1 MPLPGQAVSIAGQ
14 INLDLQLR
22 SVWASTSR
30 DRPRRSSRPARHR
43 AGRTGAGAGHGA
55 THGGAPVAPD
65 LRVSRGARRRRQEF
79 QVPITLG
86 PAARGWVACAGGC
99 LALLPLACRLP
110 GILPRDRGFRQSS
123 KPRILDRLLFLPAFP
138 SRGPWVSVE
147 PVSVGPPSRWPTAR
161 PKGV

>member
-1 MPLPGQAVSIAGQ
+1 M
-14 INLDLQLR
+14 
-22 SVWASTSR
+22 
-30 DRPRRSSRPARHR
+30 
-43 AGRTGAGAGHGA
+43 A

-65 LRVSRGARRRRQEF
+65 LRVSRGERRRQVEF
-79 QVPITLG
+79 RVPIDVGALG

-147 PVSVGPPSRWPTAR
+147 PVTREMAYLQGLPLATHGGRRRAR
-161 PKGV
+161 DGRQLRE